1 MARINISI
9 SEDVLK
15 KVDKYKKIV
24 KVTRSGLIIEALEN
38 YFTRLQNII
47 LEEKKKKA
55 IEDIIQIREK
65 IGDDLKGWDS
75 TEEIKKLR
83 ESRWAGSS
91 KNGRIR

>member
-38 YFTRLQNII
+38 YFTRLQSII
-47 LEEKKKKA
+47 LEKKKKKA
-55 IEDIIQIREK
+55 IEGIIQIREK
-65 IGDDLKGWDS
+65 ISDDLKGWDS

>member
-15 KVDKYKKIV
+15 KIDKYKKIV

-38 YFTRLQNII
+38 YFTRLQSII
-47 LEEKKKKA
+47 LEKKKKKA
-55 IEDIIQIREK
+55 IEGIIQIREK
-65 IGDDLKGWDS
+65 ISDDLKGWDS

>member
-38 YFTRLQNII
+38 YFARLQSII

-75 TEEIKKLR
+75 TDEIKKLR
-83 ESRWAGSS
+83 DSRWAGSS